1 MPHSIR
7 FLFAAALLAS
17 GVANAAPAAPAQAAL
32 RPTLEQISQ
41 LEGVYGL
48 ADGRRVR
55 IVQADDRLYAELD
68 KNRRLELFAAGPD
81 TVASRDGALTVQ
93 YMPEGPTERIRIRHE
108 RYPASQQIGVYRVF
122 GR

>member
-17 GVANAAPAAPAQAAL
+17 ALANAAPAVPAQAAL
-32 RPTLEQISQ
+32 RPSLEQISQ

-55 IVQADDRLYAELD
+55 IVHLDDRLYADLD
-68 KNRRLELFAAGPD
+68 KNERLELFVAGPD
-81 TVASRDGALTVQ
+81 TLASRDGRVSARLGQPGQDGPLLAVRAAGAGQILLSAL
-93 YMPEGPTERIRIRHE
+93 
-108 RYPASQQIGVYRVF
+108 
-122 GR
+122 

>member
-32 RPTLEQISQ
+32 RPSLEQISQ

-68 KNRRLELFAAGPD
+68 KDRRLELFVAGPD
-81 TVASRDGALTVQ
+81 TVASRDGRVTVRLEQ
-93 YMPEGPTERIRIRHE
+93 PGKGEPVLAVRQAG
-108 RYPASQQIGVYRVF
+108 AAQILLSSP
-122 GR
+122 